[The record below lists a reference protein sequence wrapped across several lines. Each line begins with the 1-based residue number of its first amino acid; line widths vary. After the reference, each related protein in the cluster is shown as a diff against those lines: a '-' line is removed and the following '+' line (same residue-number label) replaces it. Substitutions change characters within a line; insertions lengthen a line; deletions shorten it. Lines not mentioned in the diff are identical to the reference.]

1 MLTETSTSTLN
12 LEAIIKR
19 VLTFRQI
26 TPLDYQLLKSA
37 ILSEQ
42 SFSYSTQVHLD
53 QLFDSLQ
60 RGSIWIAS

>member
-1 MLTETSTSTLN
+1 MLTQTSTSTLN
-12 LEAIIKR
+12 LETIIKR

-53 QLFDSLQ
+53 QLFESLQ

>member
-1 MLTETSTSTLN
+1 MLAETSTSTLS

-42 SFSYSTQVHLD
+42 SFSPTTQTHLD
-53 QLFDSLQ
+53 QLFESLQ
-60 RGSIWIAS
+60 RGSIWIVP

>member
-1 MLTETSTSTLN
+1 MLAETSTSTLS

-42 SFSYSTQVHLD
+42 SFSPTTQIYLD
-53 QLFDSLQ
+53 QLFESLQ
-60 RGSIWIAS
+60 RGSIWIVP

>member
-1 MLTETSTSTLN
+1 MLAETSTSTLS

-42 SFSYSTQVHLD
+42 SFSPTTQIYLD
-53 QLFDSLQ
+53 QLFESLQ
-60 RGSIWIAS
+60 RGSIWIAP

>member
-1 MLTETSTSTLN
+1 MLAETSTSTLS

-42 SFSYSTQVHLD
+42 SFSPTTQIHLD
-53 QLFDSLQ
+53 QLFESLQ
-60 RGSIWIAS
+60 RGSIWIAP

>member
-1 MLTETSTSTLN
+1 MLAETSTSTLS

-26 TPLDYQLLKSA
+26 TPLDSQLLKSA

-42 SFSYSTQVHLD
+42 SFSPTTQIYLD
-53 QLFDSLQ
+53 QLFESLQ
-60 RGSIWIAS
+60 RGSIWIAP

>member
-1 MLTETSTSTLN
+1 MLAETSTSTLS

-42 SFSYSTQVHLD
+42 SFSPTTQIHLD
-53 QLFDSLQ
+53 QLFESLH
-60 RGSIWIAS
+60 RGSIWIAP

>member
-1 MLTETSTSTLN
+1 MLTQTSTSTLD

-42 SFSYSTQVHLD
+42 RFSPATQLHLD
-53 QLFDSLQ
+53 QLFESLQ

>member
-1 MLTETSTSTLN
+1 MLTETSTSTLS

-37 ILSEQ
+37 ILSET
-42 SFSYSTQVHLD
+42 SFSPTTQLHLD
-53 QLFDSLQ
+53 ELFESLQ

>member
-1 MLTETSTSTLN
+1 MLTETSPDTLS
-12 LEAIIKR
+12 LEAIVKR

-26 TPLDYQLLKSA
+26 TSLDYQLLKSA

-42 SFSYSTQVHLD
+42 CFSPNTQIHLN
-53 QLFDSLQ
+53 QLFENLQ

>member
-1 MLTETSTSTLN
+1 MLAETSTSTLS
-12 LEAIIKR
+12 LEAIVKR

-37 ILSEQ
+37 ILSQ
-42 SFSYSTQVHLD
+42 QTFSATTQLHLD
-53 QLFDSLQ
+53 QLFESLQ

>member
-1 MLTETSTSTLN
+1 MLTETSTSTLS

-37 ILSEQ
+37 ILSEK
-42 SFSYSTQVHLD
+42 SFSPTTQLHLD
-53 QLFDSLQ
+53 ELFESLQ